1 MGTDRIEKCKDFF
14 GCCNGTISCIC
25 ATLALPRLLFH
36 FLHLQGIT
44 HIAAVIK
51 AAYISGNA
59 TVSRNFMRP
68 FLIILVVTI
77 ISCNSQQDTKSNSDV
92 TLVKSKKAILPRFVQ
107 DYLSSNLHGWT
118 LASNDKWDDMAFKK
132 YSTDTSRIN
141 YVLTDI
147 NCDGKFDFTGILQDS
162 TGNFA
167 TFQIYSFD
175 QYYVSRQLESY
186 GDKKKI
192 NFGLKLIDA
201 KTPFKHYD
209 GSSETFKCGAVERFN
224 LNNGG
229 KKIFY
234 ANEKGF
240 FEIEVGE

>member
-1 MGTDRIEKCKDFF
+1 M
-14 GCCNGTISCIC
+14 
-25 ATLALPRLLFH
+25 RL
-36 FLHLQGIT
+36 
-44 HIAAVIK
+44 
-51 AAYISGNA
+51 
-59 TVSRNFMRP
+59 
-68 FLIILVVTI
+68 FLIILIAII
-77 ISCNSQQDTKSNSDV
+77 ISCNSQSDTKSNSDV
-92 TLVKSKKAILPRFVQ
+92 TIRKSEKVILPRFVQ